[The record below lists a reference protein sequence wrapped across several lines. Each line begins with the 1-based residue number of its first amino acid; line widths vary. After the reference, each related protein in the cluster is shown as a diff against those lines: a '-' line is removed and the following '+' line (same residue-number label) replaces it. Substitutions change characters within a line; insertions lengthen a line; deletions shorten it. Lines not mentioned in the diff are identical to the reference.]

1 MERTDVDKWSDR
13 YFQLCL
19 VLIGRQPQ
27 RCNIREV
34 ISRADFM
41 LDYLKQRDEKFY
53 ADKENPQTNNTVR

>member
-1 MERTDVDKWSDR
+1 MERTEIDKWSDR

-19 VLIGRQPQ
+19 VLIGLQPH

-41 LDYLKQRDEKFY
+41 LDYLKQRDEQFF
-53 ADKENPQTNNTVR
+53 ADKENPETNNLGK

>member
-1 MERTDVDKWSDR
+1 MERTDADKWSNR

-19 VLIGRQPQ
+19 VLIGQQPH

-41 LDYLKQRDEKFY
+41 LDYLKQRDEQFY
-53 ADKENPQTNNTVR
+53 TDQENPETNNPAK

>member
-1 MERTDVDKWSDR
+1 MERTEINKWSDR

-19 VLIGRQPQ
+19 VLIGQQPN

-53 ADKENPQTNNTVR
+53 TQAESIDKNNPTR

>member
-1 MERTDVDKWSDR
+1 MERTDAYKWSDR

-19 VLIGRQPQ
+19 VLIGQQPQ

-53 ADKENPQTNNTVR
+53 ADEENTQSNNAAR

>member
-1 MERTDVDKWSDR
+1 MERTDADKWSDR

-19 VLIGRQPQ
+19 VLIGKQP

-53 ADKENPQTNNTVR
+53 ADEENTQSNNAAR

>member
-1 MERTDVDKWSDR
+1 MERTEKDKWSDR

-19 VLIGRQPQ
+19 VLIGQQPH

-41 LDYLKQRDEKFY
+41 LDYLKLRDEKFY
-53 ADKENPQTNNTVR
+53 ADEENTQNNNTIR